1 MKSRNLFTFVE
12 ILFDMEDFRL
22 KVFKAVVQE
31 GSFTKAAKA
40 LGITQ
45 PAVSQNIAELEKVTG
60 VRLFERRRGEVV
72 LTEQGRVFSEYAER
86 ILKDYADVSKLFE
99 IIPSQNVRIA
109 VSDELYAY
117 LLNPVLESFTRVHD
131 LVTFERAS
139 LEEADLIISLAPSP
153 DSPFDIYPETIAKV
167 RVSVSPAPKK
177 LGDFAATHERIS
189 YFDVLFKPS
198 SAFASTRL
206 CSVLKNHMIF
216 TLTSV

>member
-1 MKSRNLFTFVE
+1 
-12 ILFDMEDFRL
+12 MEDFRL
-22 KVFKAVVQE
+22 KVFKAVVNE

-206 CSVLKNHMIF
+206 
-216 TLTSV
+216 